1 MSDLGPEARSILG
14 AGRNGDDPTP
24 TDRARVRRNLARA
37 IAAGGAAAAASAAG
51 TAAEGSAAAA
61 TAIAGKT
68 ATLLMLG
75 KIGGGLVFVAALGA
89 GIWFSRPLPPG
100 PAPSASVPVT
110 DSASP
115 ITAPPPAPSAAP
127 DSPSPESPPADPPA
141 AAAPEAPAPASPG
154 QAAVSARP
162 SASAGE
168 APPRDPL
175 VDETQELREA
185 HGALQSGDPQK
196 ALKLL
201 DEQATTYAGGQL
213 REEREAARVLAL
225 CKLGKKDEARAKI
238 ADFLRDHPGSPLE
251 GRVRSGCP
259 ATPSP

>member
-89 GIWFSRPLPPG
+89 GIWFSRPLPPRPLRERACHG
-100 PAPSASVPVT
+100 LGLSDHRSSPRALRRAGLPLSGVAPR
-110 DSASP
+110 
-115 ITAPPPAPSAAP
+115 
-127 DSPSPESPPADPPA
+127 
-141 AAAPEAPAPASPG
+141 G
-154 QAAVSARP
+154 SAR
-162 SASAGE
+162 
-168 APPRDPL
+168 R
-175 VDETQELREA
+175 
-185 HGALQSGDPQK
+185 SGS
-196 ALKLL
+196 
-201 DEQATTYAGGQL
+201 GGPC
-213 REEREAARVLAL
+213 ARVPRP
-225 CKLGKKDEARAKI
+225 GRGERAP
-238 ADFLRDHPGSPLE
+238 FRERG
-251 GRVRSGCP
+251 
-259 ATPSP
+259 